1 MYAHCSLRMPG
12 KASLNLACTMQA
24 YRNFRILRVVLAVA
38 AGAFAAASMS
48 TAVLSGFSVRA
59 PALLAAAAL
68 TSGALATIA
77 NNFVRLLTFKPY
89 EHYKR

>member
-1 MYAHCSLRMPG
+1 
-12 KASLNLACTMQA
+12 MQA

-68 TSGALATIA
+68 MSGALATLA
-77 NNFVRLLTFKPY
+77 NNFVRLLTFKTY